1 MNTRRSLPAVL
12 ALACALAL
20 PGCGDQSGSPN
31 VPTVPPATPA
41 AAPEQVDT
49 EGLDIVPLEARVHGI
64 HWDATTGSTI
74 MLAEQAVLI
83 ARGLATAPTDAPPED
98 LERIELPGTPTALAL
113 DGAGTAYVTAG
124 ASVLAMDLARPRPRE
139 IARLDGSATLASITF
154 IDNHAIAVGT
164 SDGAIHVLDP
174 ASESR
179 SLGEPEITGL
189 VGTDVLVSVGGS
201 VAALDR
207 RQSKITEVLLEQETV
222 GFALRAGN
230 GASTMITDPRGRI
243 LVANTRDGE
252 LLVYSLDRLI
262 LRQRYPIPGA
272 PHGIAYDAREDVAWI
287 TQTGHNE
294 IGAYTLDT
302 GIPVEVARY
311 STVRQPDSVT
321 IDSDNG
327 FVYIAS
333 ATGDGIQ
340 RIRTSDAR

>member
-1 MNTRRSLPAVL
+1 MNVPRGLPALL

-20 PGCGDQSGSPN
+20 SGCGDQQGSPN

-41 AAPEQVDT
+41 AAPAQDAAED
-49 EGLDIVPLEARVHGI
+49 LDIVPLASAVHGI
-64 HWDATTGSTI
+64 EWDPATGATI
-74 MLAEQAVLI
+74 LLAEQAVLI
-83 ARGLATAPTDAPPED
+83 TRELATAPTDAPPPGLEQID
-98 LERIELPGTPTALAL
+98 LPASPTALAL

-124 ASVLAMDLARPRPRE
+124 PAVLAIDLNDPRPRE
-139 IARLDGSATLASITF
+139 IARLEGGADLVSITLVA
-154 IDNHAIAVGT
+154 DDVLAAGT

-174 ASESR
+174 ASEGI
-179 SLGEPEITGL
+179 SLEEPRITGL

-201 VAALDR
+201 IAALDR
-207 RQSKITEVLLEQETV
+207 RQSKITEVLLARDTV

-230 GASTMITDPRGRI
+230 GASTMVADPRGRV

-262 LRQRYPIPGA
+262 LRQRYPVPDS
-272 PHGIAYDAREDVAWI
+272 PHGIAYDAQEDLAWV
-287 TQTGHNE
+287 TQTGRNE
-294 IGAYTLDT
+294 IAAYTLDT

-311 STVRQPDSVT
+311 ATVRQPDSVT

-340 RIRTSDAR
+340 RIRASDAR